1 MTTRKKKITVPLAL
15 SAKAPTDREIIWA
28 AMRHLREFSQL
39 EVALISKC
47 GKGKIQD
54 YLKGLTRAGFVERL
68 NPGGKVA
75 EHARYKLMRDTGVD
89 APRVRKDGTML
100 PPSGRTRMWNVM
112 QVLKVFTD
120 GELVEAASLPDA
132 PIALAEAQTYC
143 LWLMRGG
150 YLKPS
155 APGYWRMIPAKFT
168 GAKAPQILRVK
179 KLFDPNIG
187 AVVYEGPQTGRDDE

>member
-1 MTTRKKKITVPLAL
+1 MSARKKSPAAPLVL
-15 SAKAPTDREIIWA
+15 SAKAPTDRESIWGV
-28 AMRHLREFSQL
+28 MRHLREFSQR
-39 EVALISKC
+39 EVALLSRC

-54 YLKGLTRAGFVERL
+54 YLKGLIRAGFVKRL

-75 EHARYKLMRDTGVD
+75 EEARYELMRDTGVD
-89 APRVRKDGTML
+89 APRVRKDGSML

-112 QVLKVFTD
+112 QVLKVFTES
-120 GELVEAASLPDA
+120 ELVEAASLPDA

-143 LWLMRGG
+143 LWLTRGG
-150 YLKPS
+150 YLKS
-155 APGYWRMIPAKFT
+155 RTGGGWRMIPAKYT

-179 KLFDPNIG
+179 KLFDPNLD

>member
-1 MTTRKKKITVPLAL
+1 MTPSAKKNSFSLPFA
-15 SAKAPTDREIIWA
+15 AKAPTDREIIWS
-28 AMRHLREFSQL
+28 AMRHLKAFSQYDL
-39 EVALISKC
+39 VLLSKC

-68 NPGGKVA
+68 NPGGKVG
-75 EHARYKLMRDTGVD
+75 EQARYRLVRDTGVE
-89 APRVRKDGTML
+89 APRIRKDGTML

-112 QVLKVFTD
+112 QVLRVFTD
-120 GELVEAASLPDA
+120 SELADAASLPEA
-132 PIALAEAQTYC
+132 PIALEEAKTYC
-143 LWLMRGG
+143 RWLAYGG
-150 YLKPS
+150 YLKTRQ
-155 APGYWRMIPAKFT
+155 GGWMMIPAKFT